1 MAESVQAAFSDQEYL
16 ARYMRALKECR
27 EVAVKVFKK
36 HRDMFRDV
44 QSMYT
49 LDASLI
55 GEGTAIRAAAME
67 DQLNFLKDL
76 LRDEDKDTSG
86 SIPNST
92 VQPNLAHQVA
102 PVPVTAPMQQYSA
115 PIQSH
120 IHLPVTNPVCIP
132 HPVVESTIP
141 PPMPSCLS
149 QITRWRHEV
158 EEGCRITSPQEFWE
172 FCWRQCFAP
181 NSACG

>member
-92 VQPNLAHQVA
+92 VHWRPAKSCAASCACPCHSAHAAIFGADPIAYTSSCHESCV
-102 PVPVTAPMQQYSA
+102 YS
-115 PIQSH
+115 
-120 IHLPVTNPVCIP
+120 
-132 HPVVESTIP
+132 
-141 PPMPSCLS
+141 PSSC
-149 QITRWRHEV
+149 
-158 EEGCRITSPQEFWE
+158 
-172 FCWRQCFAP
+172 
-181 NSACG
+181 